1 MKRRPQWDDSLADR
15 GQYRLTYSEQLQRK
29 AALVSKN
36 KEAGREELQK
46 RQEQLKM
53 GIIPDEIKKTIQNPS
68 KKPQTKSA
76 RTLKKSSS
84 AIPETLQSTD
94 PILNQNPNSNP
105 IHFATLKKTKPSMNE
120 HFESLNKLDQAMKD
134 LEAAMLKAA
143 SSTPEPKK
151 DINFKDSARDDVISE
166 GSLFGISDD
175 DELGFSRFSEVSK
188 HSGHC
193 GKENFGNFNKD
204 PELEHPFKANQDFFK
219 PNGKFSY
226 EIEEKNID
234 PYEIEKQKYKA
245 YINPEMHIND
255 YLPASLQSKSKG
267 NKFGIEVDDNELKGT
282 AKFIEK
288 NIDDDRIPY
297 DNVWDKGG
305 MDDEIEGD
313 NEDEIFARL
322 IEQTRK
328 DLNSMKINQ
337 EPDVEYEDVIER
349 AENVY
354 DSEVVPKQYNL
365 VPLSRP
371 EIPRA
376 GNNSLSIFDHVRN
389 VRIDCR
395 KFII

>member
-53 GIIPDEIKKTIQNPS
+53 GIIPEEIKKTIQNPS
-68 KKPQTKSA
+68 KKLQTKSA

-84 AIPETLQSTD
+84 AISETLQPTEQN
-94 PILNQNPNSNP
+94 LNQNSNSNP
-105 IHFATLKKTKPSMNE
+105 IHFATLKKTKPSMSE

-143 SSTPEPKK
+143 SSSPEPKK

-175 DELGFSRFSEVSK
+175 DELGYSKFSEVSK

-193 GKENFGNFNKD
+193 GKENFANFIKD
-204 PELEHPFKANQDFFK
+204 PENPFKTNQEFFK

-226 EIEEKNID
+226 ETEDKNID

-255 YLPASLQSKSKG
+255 YLPASLQSKPKD
-267 NKFGIEVDDNELKGT
+267 NKFEIEMENELKNT
-282 AKFIEK
+282 EKFIGK
-288 NIDDDRIPY
+288 NLDDDRIPY
-297 DNVWDKGG
+297 DNVWDKEE
-305 MDDEIEGD
+305 MDDENYENEGG
-313 NEDEIFARL
+313 NEDEMFARL

-328 DLNSMKINQ
+328 DLNTMKINQ
-337 EPDVEYEDVIER
+337 DPDAEYEDVIER
-349 AENVY
+349 SENVY
-354 DSEVVPKQYNL
+354 DSEVVPKKYNL

-376 GNNSLSIFDHVRN
+376 GNNSLSIFDHVKN